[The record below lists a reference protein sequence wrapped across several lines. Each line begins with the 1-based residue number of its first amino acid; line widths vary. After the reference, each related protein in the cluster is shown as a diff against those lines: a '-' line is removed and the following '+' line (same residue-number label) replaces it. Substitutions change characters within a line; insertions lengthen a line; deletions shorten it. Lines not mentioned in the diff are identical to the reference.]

1 MVNHIED
8 IRYIMRT
15 LERRWRG
22 IKSRQSCLTCL
33 VTWCWCQVK
42 LCAVNLVVISKFF
55 NPGPNIKQNRA
66 SVQALTAANGGL
78 ANIFESAA
86 NGG

>member
-1 MVNHIED
+1 
-8 IRYIMRT
+8 MRT

-22 IKSRQSCLTCL
+22 SKSRQS
-33 VTWCWCQVK
+33 WCQVK

-55 NPGPNIKQNRA
+55 NLGPNIQQNRA
-66 SVQALTAANGGL
+66 SVQALMAANGGF
-78 ANIFESAA
+78 ANLFELAA